1 MGLYGAFSSSVMGM
15 MSQSYAMGIIG
26 SNIANVST
34 GGFKG
39 SEARFS
45 TVLSDT
51 LFNQSDLGG
60 VTPHQFQRIN
70 HQGLLEASHSNYD
83 LGINGQG
90 FFMLSTQFDGSGETF
105 YGRDGSFQMRTVNDV
120 AVTGDDGTPITVR
133 DGYLAD
139 KNGYFVL
146 GYGRNADGTFPT
158 SGGTLAPMRIDPYAF
173 IDQFEATTTAQLDL
187 NLPSQVE
194 AGHLETYAVTMV
206 DSAGTAQDV
215 RFNFTKT
222 ATLNEWEFST
232 TTSQDPVAQVDAV
245 TLGGTVEAGD
255 VYSVTINGTIISYT
269 VTGGEAG
276 IDGVRDA
283 LVSAIN
289 SHPSAGSIVTAA
301 AGGAGG
307 LTLTANVA
315 GSALTTS
322 VSATN
327 NGGTADNTAS
337 VSTTV
342 ANVPNTVTTPV
353 TTLVFGSKGEL
364 ISAPTLPLALTFAGG
379 TSAALN
385 LDIEGS
391 TQFGGDFL
399 PINYQHNGYARAN
412 MEKFYFDDAGYV
424 IGVFDDS
431 TVRQMYRVPLAV
443 FSNANALEAQNG
455 NVFSAT
461 RESGTARVALAGV
474 HGYARFLPNS
484 RELSDVDLAEEF
496 TVMIMTQQAYTSSST
511 VFKTVDEMTE
521 VARDLKR

>member
-45 TVLSDT
+45 TVLSET
-51 LFNQSDLGG
+51 LFNQGDLGG
-60 VTPHQFQRIN
+60 VKPYQFQRIN
-70 HQGLLEASHSNYD
+70 HQGLLQSSDSNYD

-105 YGRDGSFQMRTVNDV
+105 YGRDGAFQMRTVNDV
-120 AVTGDDGTPITVR
+120 SVTGDDGNTTTVR
-133 DGYLAD
+133 DGYLVD

-173 IDQFEATTTAQLDL
+173 IDQFEATTTAQLDV

-206 DSAGTAQDV
+206 DSSGTAQDV
-215 RFNFTKT
+215 RFNFTKST
-222 ATLNEWEFST
+222 TLNEWEFST
-232 TTSQDPVAQVDAV
+232 TTSQDPVAQVDTV

-255 VYSVTINGTIISYT
+255 VYSVTINGSIINYT
-269 VTGGEAG
+269 VTGSEGG
-276 IDGVRDA
+276 IDGIRDA
-283 LVSAIN
+283 LISTIN
-289 SHPSAGSIVTAA
+289 SHPSTGSIVTAA
-301 AGGAGG
+301 ASGTGA

-322 VSATN
+322 ASATN

-337 VSTTV
+337 ASTTV
-342 ANVPNTVTTPV
+342 ANVTNTVTSPV

-364 ISAPTLPLALTFAGG
+364 TSPSNLPLALTFAGG
-379 TSAALN
+379 TSAALT
-385 LDIEGS
+385 LDIGSS
-391 TQFGGDFL
+391 TQFTGDFL
-399 PINYQHNGYARAN
+399 PVNYQHNGYARAN
-412 MEKFYFDDAGYV
+412 MEKFYFDEGGHV
-424 IGVFDDS
+424 IGIFDDS
-431 TVRQMYRVPLAV
+431 TVREMYRIPLAV
-443 FSNANALEAQNG
+443 FSNANALEARNG
-455 NVFSAT
+455 NVFAT
-461 RESGTARVALAGV
+461 TQESGTAQVTLAAAD
-474 HGYARFLPNS
+474 GYALFLPNS

-496 TVMIMTQQAYTSSST
+496 TLMIMTQQAYTSSST